1 MPEGKTCSAAIN
13 IVNFLLIFLG
23 LSFSVAL
30 DISLVTVFFSR
41 VSSLRLAYRDLDIK
55 AREETLN
62 LSGKKKTEL
71 ERLGMGLGSSRRYV
85 KFWKLYLKY
94 SVVLCIIPHFTQEMK
109 KWTRACYGNFSSI
122 SKKSCLCQG
131 EACDRFKF

>member
-85 KFWKLYLKY
+85 KF
-94 SVVLCIIPHFTQEMK
+94 
-109 KWTRACYGNFSSI
+109 
-122 SKKSCLCQG
+122 
-131 EACDRFKF
+131 